1 MQPPVCGAARA
12 HIHMHMPAPPLCP
25 SFSSA
30 DACPALPP
38 PPLPCLQFYG
48 LSEGE
53 VVHFGDV
60 SSGKFGAFW
69 VNGGKVVGGFLE
81 SGSPEENTAI
91 KKVAQAQPAAPADL
105 AQQGLAFALAA

>member
-1 MQPPVCGAARA
+1 
-12 HIHMHMPAPPLCP
+12 MHMPAPPLCP